1 MEVLKN
7 IINEPR
13 YNNNNNNNDKNYSE
27 PIQYEEKINFKQTKA

>member
-13 YNNNNNNNDKNYSE
+13 YNNNNNNDKNYSE
-27 PIQYEEKINFKQTKA
+27 LIQYEEKLNFKQTKA